1 MTYLWL
7 PYMIIP
13 IYAGL
18 ERIPNSLLEAS
29 ADLGGRSWMTFRRV
43 ILPLAFPAI
52 VAGSI
57 FTFSLTLGD
66 YIAVQL
72 VSTTI
77 FIGNAIYTNVG
88 AAGDLPLAA
97 ALSLIPLAIILIYLF
112 VARKL
117 GAFEAL

>member
-1 MTYLWL
+1 M
-7 PYMIIP
+7 
-13 IYAGL
+13 
-18 ERIPNSLLEAS
+18 
-29 ADLGGRSWMTFRRV
+29 
-43 ILPLAFPAI
+43 
-52 VAGSI
+52 
-57 FTFSLTLGD
+57 GD

-77 FIGNAIYTNVG
+77 FIGNAIYVNVG

-97 ALSLIPLAIILIYLF
+97 ALSLIPLTIILIYLV